1 MGQSKPFRS
10 TALVVEDD
18 EIQREML
25 VLLLAESDF
34 DVIQCEPLESA
45 ALSRRTP

>member
-25 VLLLAESDF
+25 VLL
-34 DVIQCEPLESA
+34 VG
-45 ALSRRTP
+45 RK